1 METIRGVAALVARLL
16 LALIFVASGAA
27 KFAHPAMFAQMMV
40 QAGVSAGLV
49 MLLLYVSAVI
59 ELLGGVLLIA
69 GYQGR
74 WVAAVMFLW
83 LIPVT
88 IVMHAVPGGMINQ
101 VMVMKN
107 LAIMGGLLMVA
118 VQGSGGMS
126 LDAIRARGA

>member
-1 METIRGVAALVARLL
+1 METLRGVGALVGRVL
-16 LALIFVASGAA
+16 LALIFVLSGSA
-27 KFAHPAMFAQMMV
+27 KFAHPAMFAEMMS
-40 QAGVSAGLV
+40 QSGVPAGLV
-49 MLLLYVSAVI
+49 LLLLYASAVI
-59 ELLGGVLLIA
+59 ELLGGVFLIV

-74 WVAAVMFLW
+74 WVAGVMFLW

-126 LDAIRARGA
+126 LDAMRASGA

>member
-1 METIRGVAALVARLL
+1 METLRGVGALVGRVL
-16 LALIFVASGAA
+16 LALIFIMSGSA
-27 KFAHPAMFAQMMV
+27 KFAHPAMFAEMMG

-49 MLLLYVSAVI
+49 MLLLYASAAI
-59 ELLGGVLLIA
+59 ELLGGVLLA
-69 GYQGR
+69 VGYQGR
-74 WVAAVMFLW
+74 WVAAVMVLW

-88 IVMHAVPGGMINQ
+88 IVMHAIPGGMLNQ

>member
-1 METIRGVAALVARLL
+1 METLRGVGALVGRVL
-16 LALIFVASGAA
+16 LALIFIMSGSA
-27 KFAHPAMFAQMMV
+27 KFTHPAMFAEMMG

-49 MLLLYVSAVI
+49 MLLLYASAAI
-59 ELLGGVLLIA
+59 ELLGGVLLA
-69 GYQGR
+69 VGYQGR
-74 WVAAVMFLW
+74 WVAAVMVLW

-88 IVMHAVPGGMINQ
+88 IVMHAIPGGMLNQ